1 MSALREAVRAGGSAC
16 ACAWS
21 AHSCAR
27 PPVQEGL
34 CVPLLVYQGMLLHT
48 LGIPTQDC
56 ECYRHVEADAWTAR
70 VRAQVCLCAQRCVP
84 V

>member
-1 MSALREAVRAGGSAC
+1 MRRVPFGAVRAEAYVRKG
-16 ACAWS
+16 S
-21 AHSCAR
+21 AHSCAC